1 MPVEL
6 CIAEELHIGPL
17 VVLVLGIQCL
27 EMEAIV
33 SDALV
38 YANCIQN
45 AQGDGEEH
53 DSGALDEAV
62 RADFPDG

>member
-1 MPVEL
+1 M
-6 CIAEELHIGPL
+6 AEVLHIGRL
-17 VVLVLGIQCL
+17 VVLVLGIHRL
-27 EMEAIV
+27 ELEALV

-53 DSGALDEAV
+53 DSTALDEAV

>member
-1 MPVEL
+1 
-6 CIAEELHIGPL
+6 
-17 VVLVLGIQCL
+17 
-27 EMEAIV
+27 MEALV

-53 DSGALDEAV
+53 DSAVDEAV
-62 RADFPDG
+62 GADFPDG